1 MMKGTTVFGKLF
13 KKATS
18 AAKNV
23 EVGVE
28 TEIPVDGAELGD
40 TEVSVEVGVSS
51 ATLGK
56 AARGLGGAAK
66 RLADTGKKDGEPTA
80 QA

>member
-1 MMKGTTVFGKLF
+1 M
-13 KKATS
+13 
-18 AAKNV
+18 
-23 EVGVE
+23 
-28 TEIPVDGAELGD
+28 
-40 TEVSVEVGVSS
+40 SS

-66 RLADTGKKDGEPTA
+66 RLADNGKKDGEPTA

>member
-1 MMKGTTVFGKLF
+1 MFAKLF
-13 KKATS
+13 KKAAS

-28 TEIPVDGAELGD
+28 TEIPVDGAEMGD
-40 TEVSVEVGVSS
+40 TDVSVEVGVSS
-51 ATLGK
+51 ASLGK
-56 AARGLGGAAK
+56 AARDLGEAAK
-66 RLADTGKKDGEPTA
+66 RLADNNKKDGEPTA

>member
-1 MMKGTTVFGKLF
+1 MFGKLF
-13 KKATS
+13 KKAAS

-28 TEIPVDGAELGD
+28 TEIPVDAELGD
-40 TEVSVEVGVSS
+40 TDVSVEVGVSS
-51 ATLGK
+51 DTLGK

-66 RLADTGKKDGEPTA
+66 RLADNAKKGGEPKA

>member
-1 MMKGTTVFGKLF
+1 MFAKLF
-13 KKATS
+13 KKAAS

-40 TEVSVEVGVSS
+40 TDVSVEVGVSS
-51 ATLGK
+51 ASLGK

-66 RLADTGKKDGEPTA
+66 RLADNSKKDGEPTA